1 MGFLND
7 PQAVMGSGYTPGA
20 IASPVS
26 SGGYSNP
33 YVDHVNDLI
42 GIPVSSG
49 GYSNPIGINVGS
61 LPSMAPTGT
70 INNVLAGGPTGTGS
84 GVGGFLS
91 NLGNLG
97 NAVGGFLGGTGGQL
111 IGAGLSIDELNK
123 ITDIAQRSAAEQ
135 AAIGREAQEASA
147 FRPFTVSTGFGGV
160 TATPTGGYTTTLS
173 PAMAAQQ
180 RALQGITSGLLG
192 GMGGMGGM
200 GVDYVRQ
207 PGDPGYVTNG
217 PVPPPPETSFKTPMS
232 PEQAMAA
239 RISGAQTLLPGT
251 LTEDTMRFRADP
263 RVGIARPPGTPEP
276 PRMYTD
282 QLTGKRVTQE
292 EVDALGGMTT
302 LQAPRAPYDLT
313 VAERTGFSGI
323 MEQAGLSP
331 AQRFQILPQTG
342 FGTGPATGGFGA
354 GIPDVSGIQRQALGG
369 VGGFLTG
376 AMAPMA
382 QREADVYERIRATQ
396 RPEEQRAQLALEERL
411 AAQGR
416 TGLRTAQF
424 GGSPE
429 QLALAQAQ
437 EEAKARA
444 SLGALGQAQAE
455 QLQQMGLAESMFGLG
470 GRAAGLPQA
479 LQAGQLGNIGTA
491 MGLQYLPEQQLL
503 GTLTPALSLADL
515 AGVGQRQGAGYMSQ
529 AGISGLED
537 ILQAETV
544 RSQNLRDIYST
555 ILGAQ
560 ANQQAAQTAAA
571 GTAAT
576 NTGLFSSIG
585 NIGSAIVDLF
595 T

>member
-1 MGFLND
+1 ML
-7 PQAVMGSGYTPGA
+7 GS
-20 IASPVS
+20 I
-26 SGGYSNP
+26 
-33 YVDHVNDLI
+33 
-42 GIPVSSG
+42 
-49 GYSNPIGINVGS
+49 
-61 LPSMAPTGT
+61 PTGVT
-70 INNVLAGGPTGTGS
+70 GSSVSPIMAGGPAGTGS
-84 GVGGFLS
+84 GVGGVFSGLFDTLTGSNLVQTGLSAAALQDQMNRLS
-91 NLGNLG
+91 NI
-97 NAVGGFLGGTGGQL
+97 GTGL
-111 IGAGLSIDELNK
+111 ATGARELG
-123 ITDIAQRSAAEQ
+123 E
-135 AAIGREAQEASA
+135 EAQAGTA

-160 TATPTGGYTTTLS
+160 QATPTGGYATTLD

-192 GMGGMGGM
+192 GMGGMG
-200 GVDYVRQ
+200 
-207 PGDPGYVTNG
+207 
-217 PVPPPPETSFKTPMS
+217 
-232 PEQAMAA
+232 AMD
-239 RISGAQTLLPGT
+239 GQTLLPGT

-302 LQAPRAPYDLT
+302 PQAPTSSNNGYLDFYKGAKALPAGYVPPSRGPDTSGRLDNVLAQQPPQAPT
-313 VAERTGFSGI
+313 A
-323 MEQAGLSP
+323 
-331 AQRFQILPQTG
+331 
-342 FGTGPATGGFGA
+342 PATGNFGA
-354 GIPDVSGIQRQALGG
+354 GIPDVSGIQQQALGG

-470 GRAAGLPQA
+470 GRAAALPQG

-503 GTLTPALSLADL
+503 ASLTPAISLADI
-515 AGVGQRQGAGYMSQ
+515 AGTGQRQGAGYLAQ
-529 AGISGLED
+529 AGTTGLEALGQTELARANLLRDLYSGLLAQQTNAQTGERQESIAGGLFGDLISG
-537 ILQAETV
+537 IGG
-544 RSQNLRDIYST
+544 IF
-555 ILGAQ
+555 G
-560 ANQQAAQTAAA
+560 
-571 GTAAT
+571 
-576 NTGLFSSIG
+576 IG
-585 NIGSAIVDLF
+585 N
-595 T
+595 

>member
-1 MGFLND
+1 MGITGVG
-7 PQAVMGSGYTPGA
+7 PGSAGSGTGA
-20 IASPVS
+20 S
-26 SGGYSNP
+26 
-33 YVDHVNDLI
+33 
-42 GIPVSSG
+42 
-49 GYSNPIGINVGS
+49 
-61 LPSMAPTGT
+61 T
-70 INNVLAGGPTGTGS
+70 
-84 GVGGFLS
+84 GGFLQD
-91 NLGNLG
+91 LGAFG
-97 NAVGGFLGGTGGQL
+97 TAVGDFLGGTGGQL

-147 FRPFTVSTGFGGV
+147 FRPFTVSTGFGGIQ
-160 TATPTGGYTTTLS
+160 TTPEGGYATALS
-173 PAMAAQQ
+173 PQQAAQQ
-180 RALQGITSGLLG
+180 QQLQGITGGLLG
-192 GMGGMGGM
+192 G
-200 GVDYVRQ
+200 V
-207 PGDPGYVTNG
+207 
-217 PVPPPPETSFKTPMS
+217 
-232 PEQAMAA
+232 
-239 RISGAQTLLPGT
+239 GT
-251 LTEDTMRFRADP
+251 
-263 RVGIARPPGTPEP
+263 
-276 PRMYTD
+276 
-282 QLTGKRVTQE
+282 
-292 EVDALGGMTT
+292 
-302 LQAPRAPYDLT
+302 
-313 VAERTGFSGI
+313 
-323 MEQAGLSP
+323 
-331 AQRFQILPQTG
+331 
-342 FGTGPATGGFGA
+342 
-354 GIPDVSGIQRQALGG
+354 PDVSGITGQALGG

-396 RPEEQRAQLALEERL
+396 RPEEQRQQLALEERL

-444 SLGALGQAQAE
+444 SLGAMQQAQAE
-455 QLQQMGLAESMFGLG
+455 QLQQAGLAESLFGLG
-470 GRAAGLPQA
+470 GRAAALPA
-479 LQAGQLGNIGTA
+479 SLQAGQLGNIGTA

-503 GTLTPALSLADL
+503 GTLTPAISIADL

-560 ANQQAAQTAAA
+560 ANQQAANTAAA
-571 GTAAT
+571 SQQAT

>member
-1 MGFLND
+1 MSVKLFGNQQ
-7 PQAVMGSGYTPGA
+7 PVMQSSVTGG
-20 IASPVS
+20 ASPS
-26 SGGYSNP
+26 IGQTLAASA
-33 YVDHVNDLI
+33 VNAPLQ
-42 GIPVSSG
+42 
-49 GYSNPIGINVGS
+49 GS
-61 LPSMAPTGT
+61 MSPAGPST
-70 INNVLAGGPTGTGS
+70 
-84 GVGGFLS
+84 GGFFN

-123 ITDIAQRSAAEQ
+123 ITDIAQRSAEEQ
-135 AAIGREAQEASA
+135 AALGRQAQQEMA

-160 TATPTGGYTTTLS
+160 QATPTGGYTTTLS

-192 GMGGMGGM
+192 GMGGMG
-200 GVDYVRQ
+200 
-207 PGDPGYVTNG
+207 
-217 PVPPPPETSFKTPMS
+217 
-232 PEQAMAA
+232 AMD
-239 RISGAQTLLPGT
+239 GQTLLPGT

-263 RVGIARPPGTPEP
+263 TVGIARPPGTPAP

-302 LQAPRAPYDLT
+302 LQAPTA
-313 VAERTGFSGI
+313 
-323 MEQAGLSP
+323 
-331 AQRFQILPQTG
+331 
-342 FGTGPATGGFGA
+342 PATGGFGA
-354 GIPDVSGIQRQALGG
+354 GIPDVSGIQQQALGG

-444 SLGALGQAQAE
+444 SLGALEQAQAE
-455 QLQQMGLAESMFGLG
+455 QLQQAKLAESMFGLG

-491 MGLQYLPEQQLL
+491 MELQYLPEQQLL
-503 GTLTPALSLADL
+503 GTLTPALSIADI
-515 AGVGQRQGAGYMSQ
+515 ARTGQQLGAQTMSA

-537 ILQAETV
+537 ILQAESL
-544 RSQNLRDIYST
+544 RSQNLRDLYST

-560 ANQQAAQTAAA
+560 ANQQAANTAAA

-585 NIGSAIVDLF
+585 GIVDAF
-595 T
+595 KKIF